1 MSIKQVSA
9 GQKFRQALVDR
20 EVNSPLQIVRSN
32 ILNIWLTIQQKLL
45 FVTVKRFSKNSR
57 IY

>member
-1 MSIKQVSA
+1 MSISQVSA

>member
-9 GQKFRQALVDR
+9 GQKFRQALADR